1 MSTDKNDVQACCH
14 KQDSL
19 TRGASSSV
27 CRDKQTSLYNLTPHS
42 MVQQSSMLKQDNSQ
56 KLHKFWY
63 LKTEMVWLR
72 DGEKV

>member
-1 MSTDKNDVQACCH
+1 
-14 KQDSL
+14 
-19 TRGASSSV
+19 
-27 CRDKQTSLYNLTPHS
+27 